1 MTLIKRAGKS
11 KFLLDPA
18 KKGFYKKGSIIELA
32 KINIALSMKNIAIQ
46 CLLRPALTVVDRC
59 LDYDNF
65 RATID
70 RIDRL
75 LIDSEVESQAIE
87 LALEGWPPMGL
98 KARRQRAS
106 FAIKALR
113 MDTLGRLLGGISFR
127 HLSRALGSSDL
138 LADFCRVRQID
149 GIRGISK
156 STLERA
162 SKFFSE
168 EQLRA
173 LHRTLTEVVGDALL
187 ARQVGL
193 DKPIDTTICLI
204 DGTCLEANIHWPT
217 DWVLLKDVAGTLLK
231 AIRLIREKA
240 GLRHRMPIEPEP
252 LARQMNRL
260 CIQMTHSRRRKD
272 SARQRKGIL
281 RQMKKLLKRIGEH
294 ARSHRELLQ
303 ACWEQSDYSEKQV
316 QQILA
321 RMERM
326 SEQIPVVIKQA
337 HERIIGGR
345 QVKNAEKVLSVY
357 ELDGQV
363 IVRGKAGQEVEF
375 GNTLFLGESVE
386 GYLLD
391 WKLYGSRT
399 PSENEQM
406 QESLQRQNRFNLE
419 EPIAAMCADRGFA
432 SQRARRQL
440 AQEGIYDA
448 LCPRDPKQLKKR
460 MEEPLFRQLQKR
472 RASTEGR
479 IGVLK
484 NRWQA
489 GRLRSKGFAN
499 RSISVA
505 WSVLS
510 HNLWKVAKMLAQQD
524 ELKTKAAA

>member
-1 MTLIKRAGKS
+1 
-11 KFLLDPA
+11 
-18 KKGFYKKGSIIELA
+18 
-32 KINIALSMKNIAIQ
+32 MKNIAIQ

-65 RATID
+65 RATIE

-75 LIDSEVESQAIE
+75 LIDSEVESQGVD
-87 LALEGWPPMGL
+87 LALERGQPMSV
-98 KARRQRAS
+98 KARQKRAN
-106 FAIKALR
+106 FALKALR
-113 MDTLGRLLGGISFR
+113 METLRYLLGGISFR

-138 LADFCRVRQID
+138 LADFCRVRHID

-173 LHRTLTEVVGDALL
+173 LHRTLTEVVGDADL
-187 ARQVGL
+187 ARQVVGL

-204 DGTCLEANIHWPT
+204 DGTCLEVNIHWPT

-316 QQILA
+316 QQILT

-326 SEQIPVVIKQA
+326 SELIPVVIKQA

-357 ELDGQV
+357 EPDAQV

-406 QESLQRQNRFNLE
+406 QESLQRQNRFNLA
-419 EPIAAMCADRGFA
+419 EPIAAMCADPGFA

-460 MEEPLFRQLQKR
+460 MEEPHFRQLQKR

>member
-1 MTLIKRAGKS
+1 
-11 KFLLDPA
+11 
-18 KKGFYKKGSIIELA
+18 
-32 KINIALSMKNIAIQ
+32 MKNIAIQ

-65 RATID
+65 RATIE

-75 LIDSEVESQAIE
+75 LIDSEVESQGVD
-87 LALEGWPPMGL
+87 LALERGQPMSV
-98 KARRQRAS
+98 KARQKRAN
-106 FAIKALR
+106 FALKALR
-113 MDTLGRLLGGISFR
+113 METLRYLLGGISFR

-138 LADFCRVRQID
+138 LADFCRVRHID

-173 LHRTLTEVVGDALL
+173 LHRTLTEVVGDADL
-187 ARQVGL
+187 ARQVVGL
-193 DKPIDTTICLI
+193 DKPIDTTICLL
-204 DGTCLEANIHWPT
+204 DGTCLEVNIHWPT

-260 CIQMTHSRRRKD
+260 CIQMTHSWRRKD

-316 QQILA
+316 QQILT

-326 SEQIPVVIKQA
+326 SELIPVVIKQA

-357 ELDGQV
+357 EPDAQV

-406 QESLQRQNRFNLE
+406 QESLQRQNRFNLA

-460 MEEPLFRQLQKR
+460 MEEPHFRQLQKR

-524 ELKTKAAA
+524 ELKIKAAA

>member
-1 MTLIKRAGKS
+1 
-11 KFLLDPA
+11 
-18 KKGFYKKGSIIELA
+18 
-32 KINIALSMKNIAIQ
+32 MKNIAIQ
-46 CLLRPALTVVDRC
+46 CLLRPALTVVERC
-59 LDYDNF
+59 ADYENF
-65 RATID
+65 RATIE

-87 LALEGWPPMGL
+87 LALERGQPMSV
-98 KARRQRAS
+98 KARQKRAN
-106 FAIKALR
+106 FALKALR
-113 MDTLGRLLGGISFR
+113 METLRYLLGGISFR

-138 LADFCRVRQID
+138 LADFCRVRHID

-173 LHRTLTEVVGDALL
+173 LHRTLTEVVGDADL
-187 ARQVGL
+187 ARQVVGL

-204 DGTCLEANIHWPT
+204 DGTCLEVNIHWPT

-316 QQILA
+316 QQILT

-326 SEQIPVVIKQA
+326 SELIPVVIKQA

-357 ELDGQV
+357 EPDAQV

-406 QESLQRQNRFNLE
+406 QESLQRQNRFNLA

-460 MEEPLFRQLQKR
+460 MEEPHFRQLQKR

-484 NRWQA
+484 NR
-489 GRLRSKGFAN
+489 
-499 RSISVA
+499 
-505 WSVLS
+505 
-510 HNLWKVAKMLAQQD
+510 
-524 ELKTKAAA
+524 

>member
-1 MTLIKRAGKS
+1 
-11 KFLLDPA
+11 
-18 KKGFYKKGSIIELA
+18 
-32 KINIALSMKNIAIQ
+32 MKNIAIQ

-65 RATID
+65 RATIE

-75 LIDSEVESQAIE
+75 LIDSEVESQGVD
-87 LALEGWPPMGL
+87 LALERGQPMSV
-98 KARRQRAS
+98 KARQKRAN
-106 FAIKALR
+106 FALKALR
-113 MDTLGRLLGGISFR
+113 METLRYLLGGISFR

-138 LADFCRVRQID
+138 LADFCRVRHID

-173 LHRTLTEVVGDALL
+173 LHRTLTEVVGDADL
-187 ARQVGL
+187 ARQVVGL

-204 DGTCLEANIHWPT
+204 DGTCLEVNIHWPT

-316 QQILA
+316 QQILT

-326 SEQIPVVIKQA
+326 SELISVVIKQA

-357 ELDGQV
+357 EPDAQV

-406 QESLQRQNRFNLE
+406 QESLQRQNRFNLA

-460 MEEPLFRQLQKR
+460 MEEPHFRQLQKR

-489 GRLRSKGFAN
+489 GRAIAQQRLCQPLDQRSLVGP
-499 RSISVA
+499 
-505 WSVLS
+505 
-510 HNLWKVAKMLAQQD
+510 LAQSMESGQD
-524 ELKTKAAA
+524 AGPAR

>member
-1 MTLIKRAGKS
+1 
-11 KFLLDPA
+11 
-18 KKGFYKKGSIIELA
+18 
-32 KINIALSMKNIAIQ
+32 MKNIAIQ

-65 RATID
+65 RATIE

-75 LIDSEVESQAIE
+75 LIDSEVESQGVD
-87 LALEGWPPMGL
+87 LALERGQPMSV
-98 KARRQRAS
+98 KARQKRAN
-106 FAIKALR
+106 FALKALR
-113 MDTLGRLLGGISFR
+113 METLRYLLGGISFR

-138 LADFCRVRQID
+138 LADFCRVRHID

-173 LHRTLTEVVGDALL
+173 LHRTLTEVVGDADL
-187 ARQVGL
+187 ARQVVGL
-193 DKPIDTTICLI
+193 NKPIDTTICLI
-204 DGTCLEANIHWPT
+204 DGTCLEVNIHWPT

-316 QQILA
+316 QQILT

-326 SEQIPVVIKQA
+326 SELIPVVIKQA

-357 ELDGQV
+357 EPDAQV

-406 QESLQRQNRFNLE
+406 QESLQRQNRFNLA

-460 MEEPLFRQLQKR
+460 MEEPHFRQLQKR

>member
-1 MTLIKRAGKS
+1 
-11 KFLLDPA
+11 
-18 KKGFYKKGSIIELA
+18 
-32 KINIALSMKNIAIQ
+32 MKNIAIQ

-65 RATID
+65 RATIE

-75 LIDSEVESQAIE
+75 LIDSEVESQGVD
-87 LALEGWPPMGL
+87 LALERGQPMSV
-98 KARRQRAS
+98 KARQKRAN
-106 FAIKALR
+106 FALKALR
-113 MDTLGRLLGGISFR
+113 METLRYLLGGISFR

-138 LADFCRVRQID
+138 LADFCRVRHID

-173 LHRTLTEVVGDALL
+173 LHRTLTEVVGDADL
-187 ARQVGL
+187 ARQVVGL

-204 DGTCLEANIHWPT
+204 DGTCLEVNIHWPT

-316 QQILA
+316 QQILT

-326 SEQIPVVIKQA
+326 SELIPVVIKQA

-357 ELDGQV
+357 EPDAQV

-391 WKLYGSRT
+391 WKLYDSRT

-406 QESLQRQNRFNLE
+406 QESLQRQNRFNLA

-460 MEEPLFRQLQKR
+460 MEEPHFRQLQKR

>member
-1 MTLIKRAGKS
+1 
-11 KFLLDPA
+11 
-18 KKGFYKKGSIIELA
+18 
-32 KINIALSMKNIAIQ
+32 MKNIAIQ

-65 RATID
+65 RATIE

-75 LIDSEVESQAIE
+75 LIDSEVESQGVD
-87 LALEGWPPMGL
+87 LALERGQPMRV
-98 KARRQRAS
+98 KARQKRAN
-106 FAIKALR
+106 FALKALR
-113 MDTLGRLLGGISFR
+113 METLRYLLGGISFR

-138 LADFCRVRQID
+138 LADFCRVRHID

-173 LHRTLTEVVGDALL
+173 LHRTLTEVVGDADL
-187 ARQVGL
+187 ARQVVGL

-204 DGTCLEANIHWPT
+204 DGTCLEVNIHWPT

-316 QQILA
+316 QQILT

-326 SEQIPVVIKQA
+326 SELIPVVIKQA

-357 ELDGQV
+357 EPDAQV
-363 IVRGKAGQEVEF
+363 IVRGKAGQEAEF

-406 QESLQRQNRFNLE
+406 QESLQRQNRFNLA

-460 MEEPLFRQLQKR
+460 MEEPHFRQLQKR

>member
-1 MTLIKRAGKS
+1 
-11 KFLLDPA
+11 
-18 KKGFYKKGSIIELA
+18 
-32 KINIALSMKNIAIQ
+32 MKNIAIQ

-65 RATID
+65 RATIE

-75 LIDSEVESQAIE
+75 LIDSEVESQGVD
-87 LALEGWPPMGL
+87 LALERGQPMSV
-98 KARRQRAS
+98 KARQKRAN
-106 FAIKALR
+106 FALKALR
-113 MDTLGRLLGGISFR
+113 METLRYLLGGISFR

-138 LADFCRVRQID
+138 LADFCRVRHID

-173 LHRTLTEVVGDALL
+173 LHRTLTEVVGDADL
-187 ARQVGL
+187 ARQVVGL

-204 DGTCLEANIHWPT
+204 DGTCLEVNIHWPT

-316 QQILA
+316 QQIFT

-326 SEQIPVVIKQA
+326 SELIPVVIKQA

-357 ELDGQV
+357 EPDAQV

-386 GYLLD
+386 EYLLD

-406 QESLQRQNRFNLE
+406 QESLQRQNRFNLA

-460 MEEPLFRQLQKR
+460 MEEPHFRQLQKR

>member
-1 MTLIKRAGKS
+1 
-11 KFLLDPA
+11 
-18 KKGFYKKGSIIELA
+18 
-32 KINIALSMKNIAIQ
+32 MKNIAIQ

-65 RATID
+65 RATIE

-75 LIDSEVESQAIE
+75 LIDSEVESQGVD
-87 LALEGWPPMGL
+87 LALERGQPMSV
-98 KARRQRAS
+98 KARQKRAN
-106 FAIKALR
+106 FALKALR
-113 MDTLGRLLGGISFR
+113 METLRYLLGGISFR

-138 LADFCRVRQID
+138 LADFCRVRHID

-173 LHRTLTEVVGDALL
+173 LHRTLTEVVGDADL
-187 ARQVGL
+187 ARQVVGL

-204 DGTCLEANIHWPT
+204 DGTCLEVNIHWPT

-316 QQILA
+316 QQILT

-326 SEQIPVVIKQA
+326 SELIPVVIKQA

-357 ELDGQV
+357 EPDAQV

-406 QESLQRQNRFNLE
+406 QESLQRQNRFNLA

-460 MEEPLFRQLQKR
+460 MKEPHFRQLQKR

-489 GRLRSKGFAN
+489 G

>member
-1 MTLIKRAGKS
+1 
-11 KFLLDPA
+11 
-18 KKGFYKKGSIIELA
+18 
-32 KINIALSMKNIAIQ
+32 MKNIAIQ

-65 RATID
+65 RATIE

-75 LIDSEVESQAIE
+75 LIDSEVESQGVD
-87 LALEGWPPMGL
+87 LALERGQPMSV
-98 KARRQRAS
+98 KARQKRAN
-106 FAIKALR
+106 FALKALR
-113 MDTLGRLLGGISFR
+113 METLRYLLGGILFR

-138 LADFCRVRQID
+138 LADFCRVRHID

-173 LHRTLTEVVGDALL
+173 LHRTLTEVVGDADL
-187 ARQVGL
+187 ARQVVGL

-204 DGTCLEANIHWPT
+204 DGTCLEVNIHWPT

-316 QQILA
+316 QQILT

-326 SEQIPVVIKQA
+326 SELIPVVIKQA

-357 ELDGQV
+357 EPDAQV

-406 QESLQRQNRFNLE
+406 QESLQRQNRFNLA

-448 LCPRDPKQLKKR
+448 LCPRNPKQLKKR
-460 MEEPLFRQLQKR
+460 MEEPHFRQLQKR

-489 GRLRSKGFAN
+489 GRLCSKGFAN

>member
-1 MTLIKRAGKS
+1 
-11 KFLLDPA
+11 
-18 KKGFYKKGSIIELA
+18 
-32 KINIALSMKNIAIQ
+32 MKNIAIQ

-65 RATID
+65 RATIE

-75 LIDSEVESQAIE
+75 LIDSEVESQGVD
-87 LALEGWPPMGL
+87 LALERGQPMSV
-98 KARRQRAS
+98 KARQKRAN
-106 FAIKALR
+106 FALKALR
-113 MDTLGRLLGGISFR
+113 METLRYLLGGISFR

-138 LADFCRVRQID
+138 LADFCRVRHID

-173 LHRTLTEVVGDALL
+173 LHRTLTEVVGDADL
-187 ARQVGL
+187 ARQVVGL

-204 DGTCLEANIHWPT
+204 DGICLEVNIHWPT

-316 QQILA
+316 QQILT

-326 SEQIPVVIKQA
+326 SELIPVVIKQA

-357 ELDGQV
+357 EPDTQV

-406 QESLQRQNRFNLE
+406 QESLQRQNRFNLA

-432 SQRARRQL
+432 FQRARRQL

-460 MEEPLFRQLQKR
+460 MEEPHFRQLQKR

>member
-1 MTLIKRAGKS
+1 
-11 KFLLDPA
+11 
-18 KKGFYKKGSIIELA
+18 
-32 KINIALSMKNIAIQ
+32 MKNIAIQ

-65 RATID
+65 RATIE

-75 LIDSEVESQAIE
+75 LIDSEVESQGVD
-87 LALEGWPPMGL
+87 LALERGQPMSV
-98 KARRQRAS
+98 KARQKRAN
-106 FAIKALR
+106 FALKALR
-113 MDTLGRLLGGISFR
+113 METLRYLLGGISFR

-138 LADFCRVRQID
+138 LADFCRVRHID

-173 LHRTLTEVVGDALL
+173 LHRTLTEVVGDADL
-187 ARQVGL
+187 ARQVVGL

-204 DGTCLEANIHWPT
+204 DGTCLEVNIHWPT

-252 LARQMNRL
+252 LARQMNRR

-316 QQILA
+316 QQILT

-326 SEQIPVVIKQA
+326 SELIPVVIKQA

-357 ELDGQV
+357 EPDAQV

-406 QESLQRQNRFNLE
+406 QESLQRQNRFNLA

-460 MEEPLFRQLQKR
+460 MEEPHFRQLQKR

>member
-1 MTLIKRAGKS
+1 
-11 KFLLDPA
+11 
-18 KKGFYKKGSIIELA
+18 
-32 KINIALSMKNIAIQ
+32 MKNIAIQ
-46 CLLRPALTVVDRC
+46 CLLRPALTVVERC
-59 LDYDNF
+59 ADYENF
-65 RATID
+65 RATIE

-87 LALEGWPPMGL
+87 LALEERQTKGL
-98 KARRQRAS
+98 KARQKRAS
-106 FAIKALR
+106 FALKALR
-113 MDTLGRLLGGISFR
+113 METLRYLLGGISFR

-138 LADFCRVRQID
+138 LADFCRVRHID

-187 ARQVGL
+187 ARQVVGL

-204 DGTCLEANIHWPT
+204 DGTCLELNIHWPT

-272 SARQRKGIL
+272 SARQRKNIL

-316 QQILA
+316 QQILT

-326 SEQIPVVIKQA
+326 SELIPVVIKQA

-357 ELDGQV
+357 EPDAQV

-406 QESLQRQNRFNLE
+406 QESLQRQNRFNLA

-460 MEEPLFRQLQKR
+460 MEEPHFRQLQKR

>member
-1 MTLIKRAGKS
+1 
-11 KFLLDPA
+11 
-18 KKGFYKKGSIIELA
+18 
-32 KINIALSMKNIAIQ
+32 MKNIAIQ
-46 CLLRPALTVVDRC
+46 CLLRPALTVVNRC

-65 RATID
+65 RATIE

-75 LIDSEVESQAIE
+75 LIDSEVESQGVD
-87 LALEGWPPMGL
+87 LALERGQPMSV
-98 KARRQRAS
+98 KARQKRAN
-106 FAIKALR
+106 FALKALR
-113 MDTLGRLLGGISFR
+113 METLRYLLGGISFR

-138 LADFCRVRQID
+138 LADFCRVRHID

-173 LHRTLTEVVGDALL
+173 LHRTLTEVVGDADL
-187 ARQVGL
+187 ARQVVGL

-204 DGTCLEANIHWPT
+204 DGTCLEVNIHWPT

-316 QQILA
+316 QQIFT

-326 SEQIPVVIKQA
+326 SELIPVVIKQA

-357 ELDGQV
+357 EPDAQV

-406 QESLQRQNRFNLE
+406 QESLQRQNRFNLA

-460 MEEPLFRQLQKR
+460 MEEPHFRQLQKR

>member
-1 MTLIKRAGKS
+1 
-11 KFLLDPA
+11 
-18 KKGFYKKGSIIELA
+18 
-32 KINIALSMKNIAIQ
+32 MKNIAIQ

-65 RATID
+65 RATIE

-75 LIDSEVESQAIE
+75 LIDSEVESQGVD
-87 LALEGWPPMGL
+87 LALERGQPMSV
-98 KARRQRAS
+98 KARQKRAN
-106 FAIKALR
+106 FALEALR
-113 MDTLGRLLGGISFR
+113 METLRYLLGGISFR

-138 LADFCRVRQID
+138 LADFCRVRHID

-173 LHRTLTEVVGDALL
+173 LHRTLTEVVGDADL
-187 ARQVGL
+187 ARQVVGL

-204 DGTCLEANIHWPT
+204 DGTCLEVNIHWPT

-252 LARQMNRL
+252 LARQMNRR

-316 QQILA
+316 QQILT

-326 SEQIPVVIKQA
+326 SELIPVVIKQA

-357 ELDGQV
+357 EPDAQV

-406 QESLQRQNRFNLE
+406 QESLQRQNRFNLA

-460 MEEPLFRQLQKR
+460 MEEPHFRQLQKR

-510 HNLWKVAKMLAQQD
+510 HNL
-524 ELKTKAAA
+524 

>member
-1 MTLIKRAGKS
+1 
-11 KFLLDPA
+11 
-18 KKGFYKKGSIIELA
+18 
-32 KINIALSMKNIAIQ
+32 MKNIAIQ

-65 RATID
+65 RATIE

-75 LIDSEVESQAIE
+75 LIDSEVESQGVD
-87 LALEGWPPMGL
+87 LALERGQPMSV
-98 KARRQRAS
+98 KARQKRAN
-106 FAIKALR
+106 FALKALR
-113 MDTLGRLLGGISFR
+113 METLRYLLGGISFR

-138 LADFCRVRQID
+138 LADFCRVRHID

-173 LHRTLTEVVGDALL
+173 LHRTLTEVVGDADL
-187 ARQVGL
+187 ARQVVGL

-204 DGTCLEANIHWPT
+204 DGTCLEVNIHWPT

-316 QQILA
+316 QQILT

-326 SEQIPVVIKQA
+326 SELIPVVIKQA

-357 ELDGQV
+357 EPNAQV

-406 QESLQRQNRFNLE
+406 QESLQRQNRFNLA

-460 MEEPLFRQLQKR
+460 MEEPHFRQLQKR

>member
-1 MTLIKRAGKS
+1 
-11 KFLLDPA
+11 
-18 KKGFYKKGSIIELA
+18 
-32 KINIALSMKNIAIQ
+32 MKNIAIQ

-193 DKPIDTTICLI
+193 DKPIDPTICLI

-489 GRLRSKGFAN
+489 GLPSRLRSKGFAN

>member
-1 MTLIKRAGKS
+1 
-11 KFLLDPA
+11 
-18 KKGFYKKGSIIELA
+18 
-32 KINIALSMKNIAIQ
+32 MKNIAIQ

-65 RATID
+65 RATIE

-75 LIDSEVESQAIE
+75 LIDSEVESQGVD
-87 LALEGWPPMGL
+87 LALERGQPMSV
-98 KARRQRAS
+98 KARQKRAN
-106 FAIKALR
+106 FALKALR
-113 MDTLGRLLGGISFR
+113 METLRYLLGGISFR

-138 LADFCRVRQID
+138 LADFCRVRHID

-173 LHRTLTEVVGDALL
+173 LHRTLTEVVGDADL
-187 ARQVGL
+187 ARQVVGL

-204 DGTCLEANIHWPT
+204 DGTCLEVNIHWPT

-316 QQILA
+316 QQILT

-326 SEQIPVVIKQA
+326 SELIPVVIKQA

-357 ELDGQV
+357 EPDAQV

-406 QESLQRQNRFNLE
+406 QESLQRQNRFNLA

-460 MEEPLFRQLQKR
+460 MEGITVQAIAKAPGQHR
-472 RASTEGR
+472 RADRGIEES
-479 IGVLK
+479 L
-484 NRWQA
+484 A
-489 GRLRSKGFAN
+489 GRAVAQQRLCQPLDQRSLVGP
-499 RSISVA
+499 
-505 WSVLS
+505 
-510 HNLWKVAKMLAQQD
+510 LAQSMESGQD
-524 ELKTKAAA
+524 AGPAR

>member
-1 MTLIKRAGKS
+1 
-11 KFLLDPA
+11 
-18 KKGFYKKGSIIELA
+18 
-32 KINIALSMKNIAIQ
+32 MKNIAIQ

-65 RATID
+65 RATIE

-75 LIDSEVESQAIE
+75 LIDSEVESQGVD
-87 LALEGWPPMGL
+87 LALERGQPMSV
-98 KARRQRAS
+98 KARQKRAN
-106 FAIKALR
+106 FALKALR
-113 MDTLGRLLGGISFR
+113 MEMLRYLLGGISFR

-138 LADFCRVRQID
+138 LADFCRVRHID

-173 LHRTLTEVVGDALL
+173 LHRTLTEVVGDADL
-187 ARQVGL
+187 ARQVVGL

-204 DGTCLEANIHWPT
+204 DGTCLEVNIHWPT

-316 QQILA
+316 QQILT

-326 SEQIPVVIKQA
+326 SELIPVVIKQA

-357 ELDGQV
+357 EPDAQV

-406 QESLQRQNRFNLE
+406 QESLQRQNRFNLA

-460 MEEPLFRQLQKR
+460 MEEPHFRQLQKR

>member
-1 MTLIKRAGKS
+1 M
-11 KFLLDPA
+11 
-18 KKGFYKKGSIIELA
+18 
-32 KINIALSMKNIAIQ
+32 
-46 CLLRPALTVVDRC
+46 VDRC

-65 RATID
+65 RATIE

-75 LIDSEVESQAIE
+75 LIDSEVESQGVD
-87 LALEGWPPMGL
+87 LALERGQPMSV
-98 KARRQRAS
+98 KARQKRAN
-106 FAIKALR
+106 FALKALR
-113 MDTLGRLLGGISFR
+113 METLRYLLGGISFR

-138 LADFCRVRQID
+138 LADFCRVRHID

-173 LHRTLTEVVGDALL
+173 LHRTLTEVVGDADL
-187 ARQVGL
+187 ARQVVGL

-204 DGTCLEANIHWPT
+204 DGTCLEVNIHWPT

-231 AIRLIREKA
+231 TIRLIREKA

-316 QQILA
+316 QQILT

-326 SEQIPVVIKQA
+326 SELIPVVIKQA

-357 ELDGQV
+357 EPDAQV

-406 QESLQRQNRFNLE
+406 QESLQRQNRFNLA

-460 MEEPLFRQLQKR
+460 MEEPHFRQLQKR

>member
-1 MTLIKRAGKS
+1 M
-11 KFLLDPA
+11 
-18 KKGFYKKGSIIELA
+18 
-32 KINIALSMKNIAIQ
+32 
-46 CLLRPALTVVDRC
+46 VDRC

-65 RATID
+65 RATIE

-75 LIDSEVESQAIE
+75 LIDSEVESQGVD
-87 LALEGWPPMGL
+87 LALERGQPMSV
-98 KARRQRAS
+98 KARQKRAN
-106 FAIKALR
+106 FALKALR
-113 MDTLGRLLGGISFR
+113 METLRYLLGGISFR

-138 LADFCRVRQID
+138 LADFCRVRHID
-149 GIRGISK
+149 GIRSISK

-173 LHRTLTEVVGDALL
+173 LHRTLTEVVGDADL
-187 ARQVGL
+187 ARQVVGL

-204 DGTCLEANIHWPT
+204 DGTCLEVNIHWPT

-316 QQILA
+316 QQILT

-326 SEQIPVVIKQA
+326 SELIPVVIKQA

-357 ELDGQV
+357 EPDAQV

-406 QESLQRQNRFNLE
+406 QESLQRQNRFNLA

-460 MEEPLFRQLQKR
+460 MEEPHFRQLQKR

-489 GRLRSKGFAN
+489 G

>member
-1 MTLIKRAGKS
+1 
-11 KFLLDPA
+11 
-18 KKGFYKKGSIIELA
+18 
-32 KINIALSMKNIAIQ
+32 MKNIAIQ

-65 RATID
+65 RATIE

-75 LIDSEVESQAIE
+75 LIDSEVESQGVD
-87 LALEGWPPMGL
+87 LALERGQPMSV
-98 KARRQRAS
+98 KARQKRAN
-106 FAIKALR
+106 FALKALR
-113 MDTLGRLLGGISFR
+113 METLRYLLGGISFR

-138 LADFCRVRQID
+138 LADFCRVRHID
-149 GIRGISK
+149 SIRGISK

-173 LHRTLTEVVGDALL
+173 LHRTLTEVVGDADL
-187 ARQVGL
+187 ARQVVGL

-204 DGTCLEANIHWPT
+204 DGTCLEVNIHWPT

-303 ACWEQSDYSEKQV
+303 ACWEQSDYSKKQV
-316 QQILA
+316 QQILT

-326 SEQIPVVIKQA
+326 SELIPVVIKQA

-357 ELDGQV
+357 EPDAQV

-406 QESLQRQNRFNLE
+406 QESLQRQNRFNLA

-460 MEEPLFRQLQKR
+460 MEEPHFRQLQKR

>member
-1 MTLIKRAGKS
+1 
-11 KFLLDPA
+11 
-18 KKGFYKKGSIIELA
+18 
-32 KINIALSMKNIAIQ
+32 MKNIAIQ

-65 RATID
+65 RATIE

-75 LIDSEVESQAIE
+75 LIDSEVESQGVD
-87 LALEGWPPMGL
+87 LALERGQPMSV
-98 KARRQRAS
+98 KVRQKRAN
-106 FAIKALR
+106 FALKALR
-113 MDTLGRLLGGISFR
+113 METLRYLLGGISFR

-138 LADFCRVRQID
+138 LADFCRVRHID

-173 LHRTLTEVVGDALL
+173 LHRTLTEVVGDADL
-187 ARQVGL
+187 ARQVVGL

-204 DGTCLEANIHWPT
+204 DGTCLEVNIHWPT

-316 QQILA
+316 QQILT

-326 SEQIPVVIKQA
+326 SELIPVVIKQA

-357 ELDGQV
+357 EPDAQV

-406 QESLQRQNRFNLE
+406 QESLQRQNRFNLA
-419 EPIAAMCADRGFA
+419 EPIAAMYADRGFA

-460 MEEPLFRQLQKR
+460 MEEPHFRQLQKR

>member
-1 MTLIKRAGKS
+1 
-11 KFLLDPA
+11 
-18 KKGFYKKGSIIELA
+18 
-32 KINIALSMKNIAIQ
+32 MKNIAIQ
-46 CLLRPALTVVDRC
+46 CLLRPALTMVDRC

-65 RATID
+65 RATIE

-75 LIDSEVESQAIE
+75 LIDSEVESQGVD
-87 LALEGWPPMGL
+87 LALERGQPMSV
-98 KARRQRAS
+98 KARQKRAN
-106 FAIKALR
+106 FALKALR
-113 MDTLGRLLGGISFR
+113 METLRYLLGGISFR

-138 LADFCRVRQID
+138 LADFCRVRHID

-173 LHRTLTEVVGDALL
+173 LHRTLTEVVGDADL
-187 ARQVGL
+187 ARQVVGL

-204 DGTCLEANIHWPT
+204 DGTCLEVNIHWPT

-316 QQILA
+316 QQILT

-326 SEQIPVVIKQA
+326 SELIPVVIKQA

-357 ELDGQV
+357 EPDAQV

-406 QESLQRQNRFNLE
+406 QESLQRQNRFNLAE
-419 EPIAAMCADRGFA
+419 SIAAMCADRGFA

-460 MEEPLFRQLQKR
+460 MEEPHFRQLQKR

>member
-1 MTLIKRAGKS
+1 MA
-11 KFLLDPA
+11 
-18 KKGFYKKGSIIELA
+18 LA
-32 KINIALSMKNIAIQ
+32 TTKLALSMKNIAIQ
-46 CLLRPALTVVDRC
+46 CLLRPAFTVVERC
-59 LDYDNF
+59 ADFKNHRDTLE
-65 RATID
+65 

-75 LIDSEVESQAIE
+75 LIDSEVQSQAVE
-87 LALEGWPPMGL
+87 FALEGRQPMSV
-98 KARRQRAS
+98 KAWQNRAN

-113 MDTLGRLLGGISFR
+113 METLRYLLGGISFR

-138 LADFCRVRQID
+138 WADFCRVRHID

-156 STLERA
+156 STVERA

-173 LHRTLTEVVGDALL
+173 LHRTLTEVVGDAFLS
-187 ARQVGL
+187 RQVGL
-193 DKPIDTTICLI
+193 DKPLDTTICLI

-240 GLRHRMPIEPEP
+240 GLRHRMPVEPQQ

-272 SARQRKGIL
+272 SVRQRKRIL

-294 ARSHRELLQ
+294 ARSHRDLLQ
-303 ACWEQSDYSEKQV
+303 VCWEQSDYSEKQV
-316 QQILA
+316 NQILS
-321 RMERM
+321 RIERM
-326 SEQIPVVIKQA
+326 NELIPVVIQQA

-345 QVKNAEKVLSVY
+345 QVKNADKVLSVY
-357 ELDGQV
+357 EPDVQV
-363 IVRGKAGQEVEF
+363 IVRGKAGKEVEF

-406 QESLQRQNRFNLE
+406 LESLQRQNRFDLE
-419 EPIAAMCADRGFA
+419 EPIAALCGDRGFA
-432 SQRARRQL
+432 TQRARRQL

-460 MEEPLFRQLQKR
+460 MEEPQFRQLQKR

-484 NRWQA
+484 NRWHA
-489 GRLRSKGFAN
+489 GLLRSKGFEN
-499 RSISVA
+499 RSKSVA
-505 WSVLS
+505 WSVIS
-510 HNLWKVAKMLAQQD
+510 HNLWKIARMLAQQD
-524 ELKTKAAA
+524 GQKIQAAA

>member
-1 MTLIKRAGKS
+1 MA
-11 KFLLDPA
+11 
-18 KKGFYKKGSIIELA
+18 LA
-32 KINIALSMKNIAIQ
+32 ITNRALSMKNIAIQ

-65 RATID
+65 RATIE

-87 LALEGWPPMGL
+87 LALEGCRPKGL
-98 KARRQRAS
+98 KARQQRAS

-113 MDTLGRLLGGISFR
+113 MKTLRSLLGGISFR

-156 STLERA
+156 STVERA

-173 LHRTLTEVVGDALL
+173 LHRTLTEVVGDADLS
-187 ARQVGL
+187 RQVGL

-217 DWVLLKDVAGTLLK
+217 DWLLLKDVAGTLLK

-240 GLRHRMPIEPEP
+240 GLRHRMAIEPEQF
-252 LARQMNRL
+252 ARQMNRL
-260 CIQMTHSRRRKD
+260 SMQMTHSRRRKD
-272 SARQRKGIL
+272 SARQRKSIL

-294 ARSHRELLQ
+294 ARRHRELLQ
-303 ACWEQSDYSEKQV
+303 ACREQSDYSEKQV

-321 RMERM
+321 RIERM
-326 SEQIPVVIKQA
+326 SELIPVVIKQA

-345 QVKNAEKVLSVY
+345 QVKNTEKVLSVY
-357 ELDGQV
+357 EPDVQV

-406 QESLQRQNRFNLE
+406 QESLQRQNRFAVKE
-419 EPIAAMCADRGFA
+419 SIAAMCADRGFA
-432 SQRARRQL
+432 SQRASLQL
-440 AQEGIYDA
+440 A
-448 LCPRDPKQLKKR
+448 
-460 MEEPLFRQLQKR
+460 
-472 RASTEGR
+472 
-479 IGVLK
+479 
-484 NRWQA
+484 
-489 GRLRSKGFAN
+489 
-499 RSISVA
+499 
-505 WSVLS
+505 
-510 HNLWKVAKMLAQQD
+510 
-524 ELKTKAAA
+524 

>member
-1 MTLIKRAGKS
+1 
-11 KFLLDPA
+11 
-18 KKGFYKKGSIIELA
+18 
-32 KINIALSMKNIAIQ
+32 
-46 CLLRPALTVVDRC
+46 
-59 LDYDNF
+59 
-65 RATID
+65 
-70 RIDRL
+70 
-75 LIDSEVESQAIE
+75 
-87 LALEGWPPMGL
+87 MGL

>member
-1 MTLIKRAGKS
+1 
-11 KFLLDPA
+11 
-18 KKGFYKKGSIIELA
+18 
-32 KINIALSMKNIAIQ
+32 MKNIAIQ

-65 RATID
+65 RATIE

-75 LIDSEVESQAIE
+75 LIDLEVESQGVD
-87 LALEGWPPMGL
+87 LALERGQPMSV
-98 KARRQRAS
+98 KARQKRAN
-106 FAIKALR
+106 FALKALR
-113 MDTLGRLLGGISFR
+113 METLRYLLGGISFR

-138 LADFCRVRQID
+138 LADFCRVRHID

-173 LHRTLTEVVGDALL
+173 LHRTLTEVVGDADL
-187 ARQVGL
+187 ARQVVGL

-204 DGTCLEANIHWPT
+204 DGTCLEVNIHWPT

-316 QQILA
+316 QQILT

-326 SEQIPVVIKQA
+326 SELIPVVIKQA

-357 ELDGQV
+357 EPDAQV

-406 QESLQRQNRFNLE
+406 QESLQRQNRFNLA

-460 MEEPLFRQLQKR
+460 MEEPHFRQLQKR

>member
-1 MTLIKRAGKS
+1 
-11 KFLLDPA
+11 
-18 KKGFYKKGSIIELA
+18 
-32 KINIALSMKNIAIQ
+32 MKNIAIQ

-65 RATID
+65 RATIE

-75 LIDSEVESQAIE
+75 LIDSEVESQGVD
-87 LALEGWPPMGL
+87 LALERGQPMSV
-98 KARRQRAS
+98 KARQKRAN
-106 FAIKALR
+106 FALKALR
-113 MDTLGRLLGGISFR
+113 METLRYLLGGISFR

-138 LADFCRVRQID
+138 LADFCRVRHID

-173 LHRTLTEVVGDALL
+173 LHRTLTEVVGDADL
-187 ARQVGL
+187 ARQVVGL

-204 DGTCLEANIHWPT
+204 DGTCLEVNIHWPT
-217 DWVLLKDVAGTLLK
+217 DWALLK

-316 QQILA
+316 QQILT

-326 SEQIPVVIKQA
+326 SELIPVVIKQA

-357 ELDGQV
+357 EPDAQV

-406 QESLQRQNRFNLE
+406 QESLQRQNRFNLA

-460 MEEPLFRQLQKR
+460 MEEPHFRQLQKR

>member
-1 MTLIKRAGKS
+1 
-11 KFLLDPA
+11 
-18 KKGFYKKGSIIELA
+18 
-32 KINIALSMKNIAIQ
+32 MKNIAIQ

-65 RATID
+65 RATIE

-75 LIDSEVESQAIE
+75 LIDSEVESQGVD
-87 LALEGWPPMGL
+87 LALERGQPMSV
-98 KARRQRAS
+98 KARQKRAN
-106 FAIKALR
+106 FALKALR
-113 MDTLGRLLGGISFR
+113 METLRYLLGGISFR

-138 LADFCRVRQID
+138 LADFCRVRHID

-173 LHRTLTEVVGDALL
+173 LHRTLTEVVGDADL
-187 ARQVGL
+187 ARQVVGL

-204 DGTCLEANIHWPT
+204 DGTCLEVNIHWPT

-316 QQILA
+316 QQILT

-326 SEQIPVVIKQA
+326 SELIPVVIKQA

-357 ELDGQV
+357 EPDAQV

-406 QESLQRQNRFNLE
+406 QESLQRQNRFNLA

-460 MEEPLFRQLQKR
+460 MEEPHFRQLQKR
-472 RASTEGR
+472 RASTQGR

-484 NRWQA
+484 DRLA
-489 GRLRSKGFAN
+489 GRAIAQQRLCQPLDQRSLVGP
-499 RSISVA
+499 
-505 WSVLS
+505 
-510 HNLWKVAKMLAQQD
+510 LAQSMESGQD
-524 ELKTKAAA
+524 AGPAR

>member
-1 MTLIKRAGKS
+1 
-11 KFLLDPA
+11 
-18 KKGFYKKGSIIELA
+18 
-32 KINIALSMKNIAIQ
+32 MKNIAIQ

-65 RATID
+65 RATIE

-75 LIDSEVESQAIE
+75 LIDSEVESQGVD
-87 LALEGWPPMGL
+87 LALERGQPMSV
-98 KARRQRAS
+98 KARQKRAN
-106 FAIKALR
+106 FALKALR
-113 MDTLGRLLGGISFR
+113 METLRYLLGGISFR

-138 LADFCRVRQID
+138 LADFCRVRHID

-173 LHRTLTEVVGDALL
+173 LHRTLTEVVGDADL
-187 ARQVGL
+187 ARQVVGL

-204 DGTCLEANIHWPT
+204 DGTCLEVNIHWPT

-316 QQILA
+316 QQILT

-326 SEQIPVVIKQA
+326 SELIPVVIKQA

-357 ELDGQV
+357 EPDAQV

-406 QESLQRQNRFNLE
+406 QESLQRQNRFNLA

-460 MEEPLFRQLQKR
+460 MEESQFRQLQKR

-510 HNLWKVAKMLAQQD
+510 HNLWKVAKMLA
-524 ELKTKAAA
+524 

>member
-1 MTLIKRAGKS
+1 
-11 KFLLDPA
+11 
-18 KKGFYKKGSIIELA
+18 
-32 KINIALSMKNIAIQ
+32 MKNIAIQ

-75 LIDSEVESQAIE
+75 LIDSEVESQ
-87 LALEGWPPMGL
+87 ALEGWPPMGL

-406 QESLQRQNRFNLE
+406 LESLQRQNRFNLE

-524 ELKTKAAA
+524 ELKTKAAAYLESGKARTILFHSLTVGSYKENQATGPQNQYPNVIGEQS